1 MLSTA
6 KFGSRRRLLSRAFL
20 AVSVILSSL
29 PIFSNI
35 QAQAAPS
42 GVPGSIV
49 LGTGNYLRTVDSSDF
64 VMGSGDFTL
73 ETWVHPTSPPSSG
86 YTGFVSIGMPND
98 FTNSI
103 NGHEIRIG
111 QSFGGDG
118 KLGFMA
124 PDNTSTSDVWT
135 ATTSAIA
142 IGQWTHL
149 ALVRSGSTMTLYVN
163 GVSSATRTG
172 VSFTH
177 IGYPAKSGIGAFF
190 ISKNG
195 GWADG
200 EFVGSVADVRLVKGT
215 AVYTSN
221 FTPPRSQLGV
231 IGGSNT
237 KMLLNTNYSSG
248 NTLNDFAFNA
258 AQGGLQPS
266 GGGSPSSSSVS
277 PYLPLDA
284 AITLASGSS
293 QAGASDAN
301 TPPLGSLNTYTVE
314 GWIKPDASCIANGTR
329 CETIL
334 RDGDYDIAIYDGV
347 FKLVFYYNGNG
358 CTGWLDTGVAPQAGV
373 WTHVAITRN
382 GTATN
387 FYVNGVLAYSYTLPS
402 AIASNYSGIPFRVGW
417 AGYANYYYDGQIDEV
432 KLWNVARTQA
442 QIASTLYSAPTL
454 TDTTLLA
461 YYDFNTGYGST
472 VVNRKVG
479 AATTSYLTL
488 SGSPSWGDVKVQST
502 SGVDVTIKI
511 PRTYINSFGGFSLP
525 STVTNYDYLVVG
537 GGGGGGNGYNNG
549 GGGGGGGGMVRT
561 GVTTNTS
568 NAVIAATV
576 GVGGAGGINSGA
588 DYSGSNGDSS
598 ILGNITS
605 LGGGFGAGS
614 RTYPTTSK
622 YGGVKQNSSS
632 SSATGGNGG
641 GAGGGGGGGGGA
653 GSAGGNGVSATAG
666 SAGSGLAIS
675 LGSITATYGAGGAGA
690 PGSVDFA
697 GVWGSLN
704 TGNGGGGGSGQSS
717 SSRAGGNGGSGMI
730 IIHYATSSS
739 LTLTYSVGQPIYRT
753 VGTITATAVTAG
765 KVSFYE
771 RGKIIAGCQNR
782 PTNGSNVATCSWKPS
797 THGIVSI
804 VMVFVATGGASGNAT
819 TTATF
824 TVAKRTGNR

>member
-1 MLSTA
+1 MVFST
-6 KFGSRRRLLSRAFL
+6 
-20 AVSVILSSL
+20 I
-29 PIFSNI
+29 PIFSNV

-73 ETWVHPTSPPSSG
+73 ETWVHPTAPPSSG
-86 YTGFVSIGMPND
+86 FTGIVSIGMPSD
-98 FTNSI
+98 LTNGI
-103 NGHEIRIG
+103 NGYEIRIG
-111 QSFGGDG
+111 QSFLSDG

-124 PDNTSTSDVWT
+124 PNTASNGDVWT
-135 ATTSAIA
+135 ATASALA

-172 VSFTH
+172 VAFTH
-177 IGYPAKSGIGAFF
+177 TGYPAKSGLGAFF

-195 GWADG
+195 GWGDG
-200 EFVGSVADVRLVKGT
+200 EFLGSVADVRLVKGT

-248 NTLNDFAFNA
+248 NTLSDFAFNA
-258 AQGGLQPS
+258 APGGLQPS

-277 PYLPLDA
+277 PYLPLDT
-284 AITLASGSS
+284 AITLASAST

-301 TPPLGSLNTYTVE
+301 TPPLASLNTYTVE
-314 GWIKPDASCIANGTR
+314 GWLKPDASCIGAGAR
-329 CETIL
+329 CEAIV

-347 FKLVFYYNGNG
+347 FKLVFFYSGNAN
-358 CTGWLDTGVAPQAGV
+358 TGWLNTGVAPQAGV
-373 WTHVAITRN
+373 WTHVAATRS

-402 AIASNYSGIPFRVGW
+402 STASNYSGIPFRVGFV
-417 AGYANYYYDGQIDEV
+417 GYGNYYYDGQIDEV

-454 TDTTLLA
+454 TDSSLLA

-511 PRTYINSFGGFSLP
+511 PRSYINSFGGFSLP

-537 GGGGGGNGYNNG
+537 GGGGGGNGYDTG
-549 GGGGGGGGMVRT
+549 GGGGGGGGMVRN
-561 GVTTNTS
+561 GVTTNTN

-576 GVGGAGGINSGA
+576 GVGGAGGANSGA
-588 DYSGSNGDSS
+588 DSSGTAGDSS
-598 ILGNITS
+598 SLGSITS
-605 LGGGFGAGS
+605 LGGGAGSGS
-614 RTYPTTSK
+614 RTYPTTIK
-622 YGGVKQNSSS
+622 FGGSKQNGSS

-653 GSAGGNGVSATAG
+653 VSAGGNGVSATAG

-690 PGSVDFA
+690 AGGSDVVGA
-697 GVWGSLN
+697 WALLN
-704 TGNGGGGGSGQSS
+704 TGNGGGAGSGPALT
-717 SSRAGGNGGSGMI
+717 SRAGGSGGSGMI

-753 VGTITATAVTAG
+753 VGTITATAVTGG